1 MGAPALPLE
10 ELSVNTN
17 KKSLYR
23 LSVIAISVAGLFG
36 THGAFA
42 QDNEKKNA
50 DSERLKEVEVVGTS
64 PLPGI
69 GIEKDKLPYD
79 VQTVTDEQLYR
90 GQSLNLTDYMSRN
103 LLGVNINEVQGS
115 PFQADIT
122 YRGFRLSGILGSSQ
136 GMSVY
141 LDGVRVNEPFGDVVN
156 WDMIPESAINNVTLV
171 PGSNPIYGLNT
182 LGGALAFTT
191 KSGLTAP
198 GTEVKL
204 QAGSFGRARTDVAF
218 GNKSKDGSHQFISA
232 TGFREDGWR
241 DYSKG
246 QLGNVFAKIGRQQED
261 SNWDVSLLV
270 GRSNLLGNGLL
281 PSTYYGTGADIEDEA
296 DGTGPSVRGPGM
308 YETNRRWIYT
318 HPDRTRNE
326 LNQLTFNLQRLLDSD
341 TELALNAY
349 VRNSKR
355 RTIGGD
361 AEREEPD
368 PDNAPGVFA
377 DDAVLNYT
385 NTSSTSIG
393 TSANLTKFMGAHQ
406 LTTGVAVD
414 ASRSKYGSTQAD
426 CDENIDASRAPFGC
440 DPAEDQARMRGK
452 NTAIGLYASD
462 TWGLSSSTFL
472 TGAARFN
479 HAIVNNHLITY
490 VDNSGAQLSPARE
503 TRDRFTYNS
512 FNPSIGVTHKASES
526 LTLFTNLAQSN
537 RVPTPIEL
545 GCANSDPDLA
555 CRLPTGLQADPYLKQ
570 VISRTLEGGFRLK
583 VSQFSGMSFSL
594 YRSENTDDI
603 LFRAIGGRGLG
614 YFENFDRTRRQGIDI
629 SAFTALGMVD
639 LRVSYSYLD
648 ATYQASQILFGGERD
663 IQVNPGTK
671 IAGLPAHTLRLN
683 ADWRVAPKF
692 VVGGSVL
699 ATSSITTQ
707 GNEDGRIGVEADP
720 AESIAVNA
728 KVRGYAL
735 LNLHANYEATKGLD
749 YFARINNVLDTRF
762 ETYGLMAMSMF
773 NADGSLIGN
782 NATGPNLSRFVAP
795 GAPRNFMVGLRYR
808 F

>member
-1 MGAPALPLE
+1 M
-10 ELSVNTN
+10 N
-17 KKSLYR
+17 KNKRSLYG
-23 LSVIAISVAGLFG
+23 LSVIALSVTGLFG
-36 THGAFA
+36 AQGASA
-42 QDNEKKNA
+42 QDNEKNNT
-50 DSERLKEVEVVGTS
+50 DSQRLKEVEVVGTS

-156 WDMIPESAINNVTLV
+156 WDMIPETAINNVTLV

-204 QAGSFGRARTDVAF
+204 QAGSFGRMRADVAY
-218 GNKSKDGSHQFISA
+218 GSKSNDGYHNFISA

-241 DYSKG
+241 DYSNG
-246 QLGNVFAKIGRQQED
+246 QLGNVFAKVGRQQDD
-261 SNWDVSLLV
+261 SNWDLSLLA
-270 GRSNLLGNGLL
+270 GRSSLLGNGLL
-281 PSTYYGTGADIEDEA
+281 PSTYYGTASNIEDEA
-296 DGTGPSVRGPGM
+296 GGASGVRGSGM
-308 YETNRRWIYT
+308 YESNRRWVYT
-318 HPDRTRNE
+318 HPDRTKNE
-326 LNQLTFNLQRLLDSD
+326 LNQLTFNFQRVLDSD
-341 TELALNAY
+341 TELAMNAY
-349 VRNSKR
+349 VRQSKR

-361 AEREEPD
+361 AEREED
-368 PDNAPGVFA
+368 GSAFEDE
-377 DDAVLNYT
+377 AVLNYT
-385 NTSSTSIG
+385 NTSSTSYG
-393 TSANLTKFMGAHQ
+393 TSANLTKLMGKHQ
-406 LTTGVAVD
+406 LTTGAAVD
-414 ASRSKYGSTQAD
+414 ASRSSYGSSQAD
-426 CDENIDASRAPFGC
+426 CDENISTTRAPFGC

-452 NTAIGLYASD
+452 NTSVGLYASD
-462 TWGLSSSTFL
+462 TWNISDSTFL
-472 TGAARFN
+472 TAAGRFN
-479 HAIVNNHLITY
+479 HAV
-490 VDNSGAQLSPARE
+490 VDNKLSTYHDDQTGSYLDTPRQTA
-503 TRDRFTYNS
+503 DRFTYNS
-512 FNPSIGVTHKASES
+512 LNPSVGVTQKVNDGLS
-526 LTLFTNLAQSN
+526 FFGNLSQSN

-545 GCANSDPDLA
+545 GCASSTHL

-570 VISRTLEGGFRLK
+570 VISRTVEGGFRLK
-583 VSQFSGMSFSL
+583 LTEQSGFSLAL
-594 YRSENTDDI
+594 YRSENSDDI
-603 LFRAIGGRGLG
+603 LFTAVSNNGLG
-614 YFENFDRTRRQGIDI
+614 YFKNFDRTRRQGIDV
-629 SAFTALGMVD
+629 SAFTALSAVD

-683 ADWRVAPKF
+683 ADWRVVPKF

-707 GNEDGRIGVEADP
+707 GNEDGRIGAEDD
-720 AESIAVNA
+720 ESIAANA
-728 KVRGYAL
+728 KVKGYLL
-735 LNLHANYEATKGLD
+735 LNLHANYEAAKGLD

-773 NADGSLIGN
+773 NADGSRIGDPSV
-782 NATGPNLSRFVAP
+782 GPNVSRFVAP